1 MYITL
6 FRNLFKMSL
15 QNESISAEPKINI
28 TDKVDDL
35 ICYHFD
41 TATIETDPSIKQ
53 YRGVIKN
60 SEDKIICKTFSFT
73 PEFASNDTENIN
85 KHVIPFIQN
94 PNVIYTPAYEGCL
107 IRLFNYKNKW
117 YVSTHKKIDAFTSK
131 WGSDRTFGDLFLD
144 AHRHSES
151 HQECRSYTNEEM
163 FQFFDRIYDKDT
175 IYVFI
180 LKNCLE
186 NRIVCCASEQPQ
198 FEPILKIRG
207 DDKIFQ
213 NEHAENYSRDITA
226 EKLNEMMSKVD
237 ITKIQGYMFINKD
250 TLESI
255 KIIRDDYIFYAM
267 IRNNQPNILYRFIEI
282 QQSGD
287 EKNIS
292 YLYQLYPERKEYFD
306 SFINVIDD
314 ICINIYRRYRNRF
327 VRKQVSI
334 APQEQFYIMKELHD
348 NFIKS
353 EKVDVVTQEKVTK
366 YVYNLHPAKLLNLYN
381 AYVTRKEI
389 TGNGNRVTKEDKE
402 KIVSCIYKEDMI

>member
-1 MYITL
+1 
-6 FRNLFKMSL
+6 MSL
-15 QNESISAEPKINI
+15 QNELTTIDSKIII
-28 TDKVDDL
+28 TDRVDDL

-41 TATIETDPSIKQ
+41 SATIESDLSIKQ
-53 YRGVIKN
+53 YRGIIKN

-73 PEFASNDTENIN
+73 PEFASNDSENIN
-85 KHVIPFIQN
+85 KYVIPFIQN
-94 PNVIYTPAYEGCL
+94 PNVVYTPAFEGCL
-107 IRLFNYKNKW
+107 IRLFNYSDKW
-117 YVSTHKKIDAFTSK
+117 YISTHKKIDAFTSK
-131 WGSDRTFGDLFLD
+131 WGSDRTFGELFLD
-144 AHRHSES
+144 AHRCSEEYK
-151 HQECRSYTNEEM
+151 ECQTYTNNEM
-163 FQFFDRIYDKDT
+163 FKFFDRIYDKDT

-198 FEPILKIRG
+198 VELILKIKG
-207 DDKIFQ
+207 DNKIFQ
-213 NEHAENYSRDITA
+213 QGYEENYTKEFTA
-226 EKLNEMMSKVD
+226 ETLNELMSKVD
-237 ITKIQGYMFINKD
+237 ITKTQGYVFINKD

-287 EKNIS
+287 EKNVS

-306 SFINVIDD
+306 SFMHTIDD

-348 NFIKS
+348 NFIRS
-353 EKVDVVTQEKVTK
+353 EKIDIVTQEKVTK
-366 YVYNLHPAKLLNLYN
+366 YVYSLPPAKLLNLYT
-381 AYVTRKEI
+381 AYITRKEI
-389 TGNGNRVTKEDKE
+389 TGNGNRVTQDDKE
-402 KIVSCIYKEDMI
+402 KIVSCIYKEDVI

>member
-1 MYITL
+1 
-6 FRNLFKMSL
+6 MSL
-15 QNESISAEPKINI
+15 QNELTTIDSKIII
-28 TDKVDDL
+28 TDRVDDL

-41 TATIETDPSIKQ
+41 SATIESDISIKQ
-53 YRGVIKN
+53 YRGIIKN

-73 PEFASNDTENIN
+73 PEFASNDSENIN
-85 KHVIPFIQN
+85 KYVIPFIQN
-94 PNVIYTPAYEGCL
+94 PNVVYTPAFEGCL
-107 IRLFNYKNKW
+107 IRLFNYSDKW
-117 YVSTHKKIDAFTSK
+117 YISTHKKIDAFTSK
-131 WGSDRTFGDLFLD
+131 WGSDRTFGELFLD
-144 AHRHSES
+144 AHRFSEEYK
-151 HQECRSYTNEEM
+151 ECQTYTNDEM
-163 FQFFDRIYDKDT
+163 FKFFDRIYDKDT

-198 FEPILKIRG
+198 VEPILKIKG
-207 DDKIFQ
+207 DNKIFQ
-213 NEHAENYSRDITA
+213 QGYEENYTKEFTA
-226 EKLNEMMSKVD
+226 ETLNELMSKVD
-237 ITKIQGYMFINKD
+237 ITKTQGYVFINKD

-287 EKNIS
+287 EKNVS

-306 SFINVIDD
+306 SFMHTIDD

-348 NFIKS
+348 NFIRS
-353 EKVDVVTQEKVTK
+353 EKIDIVTQEKVTK
-366 YVYNLHPAKLLNLYN
+366 YVYSLPPAKLLNLYT

-389 TGNGNRVTKEDKE
+389 TGNGNRVTQDDKE
-402 KIVSCIYKEDMI
+402 KIVSCIYKEDVI

>member
-1 MYITL
+1 
-6 FRNLFKMSL
+6 MSL
-15 QNESISAEPKINI
+15 QNELTTIEPKINI
-28 TDKVDDL
+28 TDRVDDL

-41 TATIETDPSIKQ
+41 SVTIETDASIKE
-53 YRGVIKN
+53 YRGIIKN

-73 PEFASNDTENIN
+73 PEFASNDSENIN
-85 KHVIPFIQN
+85 KYVIPFIQN
-94 PNVIYTPAYEGCL
+94 PNVICLPAYEGCL
-107 IRLFNYKNKW
+107 VRLFNYKDKW

-144 AHRHSES
+144 AHRHSEEYK
-151 HQECRSYTNEEM
+151 ECLSYTNEEM
-163 FQFFDRIYDKDT
+163 FKYFDRIYDKDT
-175 IYVFI
+175 VYVFI

-198 FEPILKIRG
+198 FEPILKIKG
-207 DDKIFQ
+207 GSKSFQ
-213 NEHAENYSRDITA
+213 TEYEENYTKDFTD
-226 EKLNEMMSKVD
+226 EKLNDLMCKVD
-237 ITKIQGYMFINKD
+237 ITKTQGYVFINKE
-250 TLESI
+250 TLQSI

-287 EKNIS
+287 EKNVS
-292 YLYQLYPERKEYFD
+292 YLYQLYPERKEYFEH
-306 SFINVIDD
+306 FMHTIDD

-334 APQEQFYIMKELHD
+334 APQEQYYIMKELHD

-353 EKVDVVTQEKVTK
+353 EKIDIVTQEKVTK
-366 YVYNLHPAKLLNLYN
+366 YVYSLPPAKLLNLYT

-389 TGNGNRVTKEDKE
+389 TGNGNRVTQDDKE
-402 KIVSCIYKEDMI
+402 KIVSCIYKEDSL